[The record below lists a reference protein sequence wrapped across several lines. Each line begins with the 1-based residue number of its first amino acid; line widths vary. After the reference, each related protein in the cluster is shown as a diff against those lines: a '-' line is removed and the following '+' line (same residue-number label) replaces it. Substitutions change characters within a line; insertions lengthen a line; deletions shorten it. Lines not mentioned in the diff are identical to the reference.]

1 MLRGHW
7 WLLCLPGLLGGV
19 VGEVSGAPPMRFER
33 AHLLKPAELPGA
45 ELAFRLAPL
54 VLQEVRG
61 TNPPPIFTNVF
72 FHFAAVELAGRSHA
86 QVTYWWEYPPR
97 EPSPPSPRFAPP
109 RRGPEPR
116 PRHPAPRPEPL
127 VAQGIRLTLDARGV
141 PALFEVL
148 GATNETIAIY
158 VNDSLETAAQLEHGG
173 PLPGRRLAIE
183 RAGEEAPNVEVP
195 RVLEDPP
202 AVMGP
207 IVYLHADSR
216 TVATII
222 CRCMPAEAR
231 ELAGQSFYTLVPA
244 DESGNVSPATRLATA
259 FPRRHP
265 EDFTNPSDRLTRSL
279 RLPGK
284 F

>member
-1 MLRGHW
+1 
-7 WLLCLPGLLGGV
+7 
-19 VGEVSGAPPMRFER
+19 MRFER
-33 AHLLKPAELPGA
+33 AHLLKPAESPGQ

-61 TNPPPIFTNVF
+61 TNLPPLFTNVF
-72 FHFAAVELAGRSHA
+72 FHFAAVELEGRSHV
-86 QVTYWWEYPPR
+86 QVTYWWEYPTLEKASFPAKV
-97 EPSPPSPRFAPP
+97 APP

-116 PRHPAPRPEPL
+116 PRRAAAQPAPL
-127 VAQGIRLTLDARGV
+127 AAQGIRLTLDAQGI

-148 GATNETIAIY
+148 GATNETLTIY
-158 VNDSLETAAQLEHGG
+158 VNDSLETAARLEHGG

-183 RAGEEAPNVEVP
+183 RDRGEAPNIEVP

-216 TVATII
+216 AVATVI

-244 DESGNVSPATRLATA
+244 DGSGNVAPATRLATV
-259 FPRRHP
+259 FPRWLP
-265 EDFTNPSDRLTRSL
+265 EDFSNPSDRLTRSL